1 MDAKNTPEQRTL
13 KGGSPMDAIIGRFK
27 VRIVETG
34 LILKHEVGVSFDLT
48 IEETLG
54 LFNFINT
61 YHGTLNSLKDDQ
73 DPETQKLTR
82 FVKNDDHKR

>member
-1 MDAKNTPEQRTL
+1 M
-13 KGGSPMDAIIGRFK
+13 KGDYPMDAIIGRFK
-27 VRIVETG
+27 VHIEETG

-61 YHGTLNSLKDDQ
+61 YHGALIALKGDQ

-82 FVKNDDHKR
+82 FVKDDNNKR

>member
-1 MDAKNTPEQRTL
+1 M
-13 KGGSPMDAIIGRFK
+13 KGDYPMDAIIGRFK
-27 VRIVETG
+27 VSIEETG

-54 LFNFINT
+54 LFNFINA
-61 YHGTLNSLKDDQ
+61 YRGTLISLKDDQ

-82 FVKNDDHKR
+82 FVKDDDNKR

>member
-1 MDAKNTPEQRTL
+1 
-13 KGGSPMDAIIGRFK
+13 MDAIIGRFK
-27 VRIVETG
+27 VRIEETG

-54 LFNFINT
+54 LFNFINA
-61 YHGTLNSLKDDQ
+61 YRGTLNFIKDDQ

-82 FVKNDDHKR
+82 FVKNDDKKRTNKSDLQHPDA